1 MKVTAKRI
9 DRDLTLQLHGEL
21 DHHGAK
27 EVMLEID
34 RHLDV
39 ACRCGRRWIFPVYPL
54 WTLPALP

>member
-34 RHLDV
+34 RHLE
-39 ACRCGRRWIFPVYPL
+39 YPL